1 MTNKRQNILRL
12 KVVDLISLVPVPI
25 KWQSCQIFPG
35 ILVHTI
41 AGPRNLGSLVSSIGR
56 CPTVRPSSFSP
67 QLFQG
72 IPCPLSSRCL
82 SSLLLLSLQLEK
94 FPTAKLRRR
103 GGFYLHY
110 TLGEEEIVRR
120 QRRRKIFKFGPPL
133 DPPLDAP
140 LPSPSLSPSSS
151 PFFLKLLPL
160 SPFQANWRAD
170 YS

>member
-1 MTNKRQNILRL
+1 MTDGSE
-12 KVVDLISLVPVPI
+12 VVDLISLLLVPI
-25 KWQSCQIFPG
+25 KWQSCQILSG

-82 SSLLLLSLQLEK
+82 SSLLFLSLQLEK

-140 LPSPSLSPSSS
+140 PLPSLSLSPSSS